1 MDGNNS
7 NTATE
12 AQDEEKNKDFLS
24 GLDDC
29 PLHRNAPY
37 GLKNVSHTQLSIARY
52 YGAINFNGFKY
63 IYNPIADELIREDV
77 LKWKTKQW
85 RAKQKSN
92 RKKKNED
99 IQDSLQLT

>member
-1 MDGNNS
+1 MHDKQP
-7 NTATE
+7 NTTSE
-12 AQDEEKNKDFLS
+12 AQDEKKNKGFLS

-29 PLHRNAPY
+29 PLHRYSPY
-37 GLKNVSHTQLSIARY
+37 GVTNVSQTQLSIARY
-52 YGAINFNGFKY
+52 YGSINFNGFKY
-63 IYNPIADELIREDV
+63 IYNPMADELIREDV

-85 RAKQKSN
+85 REKQKSN

>member
-1 MDGNNS
+1 MDDNQSTNAS
-7 NTATE
+7 E
-12 AQDEEKNKDFLS
+12 AQDEEKNKGFLT

-29 PLHRNAPY
+29 PLHRNSPY
-37 GLKNVSHTQLSIARY
+37 GVANVSHTQLSIARY

-63 IYNPIADELIREDV
+63 IYNPMTDELIREDV

-92 RKKKNED
+92 HNKIEKAQEEIKW
-99 IQDSLQLT
+99 T